1 MVAWTLLSLVAGG
14 AIAYLEIRKAD
25 ALAFGLAVSTSQA
38 LRVHV
43 AQGGEPHT
51 ESLNAALAPL
61 LNQGYVHARVSN
73 RTGSVLAEANRA
85 DQAALLARLAKRE
98 HVPDSLTAGSH
109 RSLWL
114 ASELIVQVSLPLQ
127 DRNGNTIGSF
137 NGAYQVD
144 AAVRQR
150 VLSDLARKVSLVLL
164 AILLTTLVLYPVII
178 GLNKGVSQLSAE
190 LMGSNIALM
199 EVLGRAIAKRDS
211 DTDLHNYRVC
221 LYSIR
226 FAEVLGLA
234 DQTMRVA
241 IAGAF
246 LHDVGKIGISDTILL
261 KPGRLTAEE
270 FSVMKTHVHLGVDI
284 VAKSSWLNGA
294 RDVIEF
300 HHERFDG
307 SGYPHGLRGDSIPLV
322 ARLFAIVDVF
332 DALTSRRPYKEPLPL
347 QEAVRILAEGR
358 GSHFDP
364 RLLDVF
370 QGMAVELHGELAGL
384 AETGLRQRLH
394 RQVTKYFL
402 ERNGDELPSLRGA

>member
-1 MVAWTLLSLVAGG
+1 MVAGG

-51 ESLNAALAPL
+51 EPLNAALAPL
-61 LNQGYVHARVSN
+61 LKQGYVHARVSN
-73 RTGSVLAEANRA
+73 RLGDMLAEANSA
-85 DQAALLARLAKRE
+85 NHAALLARLAKRE
-98 HVPDSLTAGSH
+98 HVPESLVAGGH
-109 RSLWL
+109 RTLWL
-114 ASELIVQVSLPLQ
+114 PSELVVQVSIPLH

-137 NGAYQVD
+137 SGAYQVD

-150 VLSDLARKVSLVLL
+150 VLSDLARNVSMVLL

-178 GLNKGVSQLSAE
+178 GLNKGVTQLSAE

-199 EVLGRAIAKRDS
+199 EVLGSAIAKRDS

-226 FAEVLGLA
+226 FAEALGLA
-234 DQTMRVA
+234 DQTIRVV

-270 FSVMKTHVHLGVDI
+270 FSVMKSHVQLGIDI
-284 VAKSSWLNGA
+284 VTKSNWLNGA
-294 RDVIEF
+294 RNVIEF

-307 SGYPHGLRGDSIPLV
+307 SGYPHGLRGESIPMV

-332 DALTSRRPYKEPLPL
+332 DALTSRRPYKQPVPLKD
-347 QEAVRILAEGR
+347 AVRILAESR

-370 QGMAVELHGELAGL
+370 QDMAVELHAELAGL
-384 AETGLRQRLH
+384 AEAGLRQKLQQ
-394 RQVTKYFL
+394 QVTKYFL
-402 ERNGDELPSLRGA
+402 ESFGEGVSSLRGA